1 MTVSEITDMIEA
13 KRKAYNNRLADL
25 YKANEILAFN
35 IGALVLT
42 AVNLPTRFPKSPE
55 TAFTKRSGR
64 RDWQAEKS
72 DFKEIAK
79 QLNNRIEE
87 RSKND
92 G

>member
-1 MTVSEITDMIEA
+1 MTVSEIADLIEA
-13 KRKAYNNRLADL
+13 KRTAYNNRLADL

-35 IGALVLT
+35 IGALVLR
-42 AVNLPTRFPKSPE
+42 AVNLPTKFPKSPE
-55 TAFTKRSGR
+55 AAFTQKKGR

-79 QLNNRIEE
+79 QLNKRIEE
-87 RSKND
+87 RNKND